1 VNIYEKLQSC
11 RVDLQNMNLKKSG
24 ENKFA
29 GYDYFEL
36 CDFLPYINELFKD
49 YKLFSQ
55 VSFTPELATLTVVDS
70 EKPEDRITFTSPM
83 AAATLKGCHDIQN
96 LGAVESYQRRY
107 LYLAALEIVESDVLD
122 KTTGKEEKP
131 PKSNK
136 NAEQKSEDKPGG
148 VMCDDCGSPVNGN
161 VALFC
166 QKNSER
172 FKGKIICPKCQ
183 KQYK

>member
-1 VNIYEKLQSC
+1 MNIYEKLQTC
-11 RVDLQNMNLKKSG
+11 RVELQKMNLKKSG

-36 CDFLPYINELFKD
+36 CDFLPQVNELFLK

-55 VSFTPELATLTVVDS
+55 VSFTSDIATLTIVDA
-70 EKPEDRITFTSPM
+70 EKPEDTIIFTSPM
-83 AAATLKGCHDIQN
+83 ASATLKGCHDIQN

-107 LYLAALEIVESDVLD
+107 LYLTALEIVESDALEP
-122 KTTGKEEKP
+122 TTGKDDKQ
-131 PKSNK
+131 PKNK
-136 NAEQKSEDKPGG
+136 QKSEQDKPGN
-148 VMCDDCGSPVNGN
+148 VLCDDCGSPVNSN

-172 FKGKIICPKCQ
+172 FKGKIVCPKCQ